1 MAKLILRDP
10 GGSSRQ
16 EVPLHQTP
24 LSIGRDPTN
33 DVVLADGLV
42 SRRHAVIERHD
53 DDGRYYV
60 RDCNSLNG
68 STVNGDRVAE
78 RSLRS
83 GDLVTVGATGL
94 VYMEAPLPGESG
106 APHPA
111 GGPTKTVCGSC
122 GTVVS
127 APDRFC
133 AACGSPLLP
142 PPTEIVERPGAIDQL
157 TAQQVSLIR
166 AVVLNRTDYLERSY
180 HRDPATGER
189 IAYSLEEDE
198 WSRFAA
204 AWSVEPIACIRAV
217 NRAIAELRAP
227 DRIRRYLEA
236 AVELETLMDRG
247 TRRAPVARV
256 FSGIPP
262 YIMDGYTDMGRNP
275 SPIQRHGREK
285 IRIDKERLKAWLVA
299 TKWQALASGP
309 TLEELLAGFYEAV
322 RRSLSFDE
330 SRVRDLSREGDDR
343 SVNLSRFLDDGV
355 GVCRHQAIL
364 YHLCLQEAAIPGR
377 VVKGSLQVCG
387 LTARHAWNLAWLGG
401 RVALVDVTLP
411 TSKGP
416 LIVVGSSQEEVYG
429 VVNRGERRY
438 VPTPDQQ
445 NHYKIGSPVDR
456 GLPSRQPN

>member
-1 MAKLILRDP
+1 MAKLILRNP
-10 GGSSRQ
+10 SGSPRQ
-16 EVPLHQTP
+16 EVPLQGTP

-33 DVVLADGLV
+33 DVVLADGTV

-53 DDGRYYV
+53 EDGRYYV
-60 RDCNSLNG
+60 RDCHSLNG

-83 GDLVTVGATGL
+83 GDLVTVGATCL
-94 VYMEAPLPGESG
+94 VYWEAPSC
-106 APHPA
+106 A
-111 GGPTKTVCGSC
+111 SC
-122 GTVVS
+122 GRDVT
-127 APDRFC
+127 APARFC
-133 AACGSPLLP
+133 TACGAPLLP
-142 PPTEIVERPGAIDQL
+142 PPAEIAERPGAIDQL

-166 AVVLNRTDYLERSY
+166 AVVLNRADYLERSY
-180 HRDPATGER
+180 HRDPASGQR

-247 TRRAPVARV
+247 TPGAPVARV

-275 SPIQRHGREK
+275 SPTRRQGREK
-285 IRIDKERLKAWLVA
+285 IRIDKERLKSWLVA
-299 TKWQALASGP
+299 TRWQALASESS
-309 TLEELLAGFYEAV
+309 LEDLLASFYDVV
-322 RRSLSFDE
+322 RRSVSFDE
-330 SRVRDLSREGDDR
+330 ARVRELSQAGDDR
-343 SVNLSRFLDDGV
+343 SVNLSDFLDDGV

-377 VVKGSLQVCG
+377 VVMGSLQVCG
-387 LTARHAWNLAWLGG
+387 LTSRHAWNLAWRGG

-411 TSKGP
+411 TRQGP
-416 LIVVGSSQEEVYG
+416 LIVVGSTQEEVYAI
-429 VVNRGERRY
+429 VNREDRRY

-445 NHYKIGSPVDR
+445 NHYKIGAPVRRGIAQDT
-456 GLPSRQPN
+456 GLPFA